1 MEKDYKEYLENIEE
15 LKREVKFVE
24 KNINELT
31 QEYND
36 NLKQK
41 EALLTNLRQQLKNM
55 EKKYVFDI
63 SLKELIEELENEF
76 GEKIDYEVELDNAVV
91 CNKRRMTKNQ
101 IIDVFVEQGLDLVV
115 SVSIKG
121 KEFNQIYFL
130 KGYSISN
137 KSFIN
142 GGSIKDNCH
151 VSYEKDVNLLGY
163 HYSELKLNNESL
175 ENLICHFRYNDLFEV
190 KKIVEDENKLK
201 ITSAVLN
208 CLEKTENKLEKP
220 AERVRK

>member
-1 MEKDYKEYLENIEE
+1 MEKYYKEYLENIEG

-31 QEYND
+31 QEFND

-115 SVSIKG
+115 SVLIKG

-130 KGYSISN
+130 K
-137 KSFIN
+137 
-142 GGSIKDNCH
+142 
-151 VSYEKDVNLLGY
+151 VLLPP
-163 HYSELKLNNESL
+163 LDLLLNFL
-175 ENLICHFRYNDLFEV
+175 TKHIHC
-190 KKIVEDENKLK
+190 
-201 ITSAVLN
+201 
-208 CLEKTENKLEKP
+208 
-220 AERVRK
+220 